1 MLFLAP
7 HPPVQLHPSDTVV
20 VGRSHA
26 CDLTLASAD
35 ASRRHAEIVAAG
47 EGFAVRDL
55 GSTNGTFVNGER
67 IEEHALRPGD
77 RIQIGASTITFCQVG
92 VGLEIPVQRGEE
104 KTLLI
109 ERPVPSEA
117 FHGSLAEIPPYAVLQ
132 ILEIGRKTG
141 VLQVD
146 SELGLGRLWLR
157 DGNPVHAET
166 KQVDSELG
174 LGRLWLRDGNP
185 VHAETKDQLGFDAA
199 LAIVQATSG
208 RFAFEPQTSSP
219 DPTITASVTELL
231 LEASRLE
238 DEGLA

>member
-92 VGLEIPVQRGEE
+92 VGLQTPVERGEE

-117 FHGSLAEIPPYAVLQ
+117 FHGALAEIPPYAVLQ

-157 DGNPVHAET
+157 G
-166 KQVDSELG
+166 
-174 LGRLWLRDGNP
+174 GNP

-199 LAIVQATSG
+199 LAIVQAASG
-208 RFAFEPQTSSP
+208 RFAFEPQISSP
-219 DPTITASVTELL
+219 DPTIKASVTELL